1 MIEKWLLTDQSI
13 LHTRIFRVIPLKT
26 ARSGSQKT
34 ALRPSGSPKTAM
46 IPRDEAKLIFSCD
59 EATLQERVSARWSV
73 YNPFGRAFAF
83 RPTRSDLC
91 RERPCFFNHLIFGKE
106 L

>member
-1 MIEKWLLTDQSI
+1 MIEKWLLADQSI
-13 LHTRIFRVIPLKT
+13 HHKGIFRVIPLKT

-34 ALRPSGSPKTAM
+34 ALRPSGSPKTAL

-91 RERPCFFNHLIFGKE
+91 RVYGLVFLTT
-106 L
+106 